1 MKEKTKNILR
11 IILTVIDTIIH
22 LFIKKHDDT
31 CDSHPKLDSGS
42 ETEHPNP

>member
-11 IILTVIDTIIH
+11 IILNILDTIIH

-31 CDSHPKLDSGS
+31 TNEKTQEEQP
-42 ETEHPNP
+42 